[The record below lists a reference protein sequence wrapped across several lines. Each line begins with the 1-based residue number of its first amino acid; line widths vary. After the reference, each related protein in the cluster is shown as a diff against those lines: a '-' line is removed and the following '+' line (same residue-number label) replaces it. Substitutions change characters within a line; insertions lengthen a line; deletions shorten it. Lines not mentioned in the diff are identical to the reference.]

1 MDSGLLGALVSLE
14 EGTLFPYHYA
24 IRSDDI
30 GDLKDD
36 HIPNELGW
44 EPDHIKMIE
53 HPWMV
58 HQMWE
63 MCFMHGHKMGGVVP
77 FFVDWNE
84 CAPNRTHPR
93 GWKSLFHCEH
103 QADTRFMNC

>member
-1 MDSGLLGALVSLE
+1 
-14 EGTLFPYHYA
+14 
-24 IRSDDI
+24 
-30 GDLKDD
+30 
-36 HIPNELGW
+36 
-44 EPDHIKMIE
+44 
-53 HPWMV
+53 MV

-93 GWKSLFHCEH
+93 GWKSLLPLRAPGGHKVHELLK
-103 QADTRFMNC
+103 DVG